1 MKYIV
6 LAIFSLLA
14 STCFGQSYRSNSLIT
29 TQLSPNTWIHTS
41 YFESN
46 TFGKVPCN
54 GMIVRENKKAIIF
67 DTPPTNQVAEELI
80 NFVKDSL
87 KLTII
92 AIVPTHFH
100 EDCLGGLEAF
110 HQQKISSYA
119 HRPTIELAKKQD
131 FTLPQNSFDK
141 EMKLSLDKSYVL
153 VKFFGEGH
161 TKDNVIAYYPDE
173 KILFGGCLIKEL
185 GANKGNLADAN
196 VATWSNTVQA
206 IKSTFKDIHQ
216 VIPGHGKHGT
226 SELLDYTIRLF
237 KQ

>member
-1 MKYIV
+1 M
-6 LAIFSLLA
+6 
-14 STCFGQSYRSNSLIT
+14 
-29 TQLSPNTWIHTS
+29 
-41 YFESN
+41 
-46 TFGKVPCN
+46 
-54 GMIVRENKKAIIF
+54 
-67 DTPPTNQVAEELI
+67 
-80 NFVKDSL
+80 
-87 KLTII
+87 
-92 AIVPTHFH
+92 
-100 EDCLGGLEAF
+100 
-110 HQQKISSYA
+110 
-119 HRPTIELAKKQD
+119 
-131 FTLPQNSFDK
+131 PQNSFDK